1 MKKFRPCKN
10 SSFKFKVQHVTR
22 LSKIRVFL
30 NHKYELHMIYMSIEE
45 FNTHI
50 VLDLRITIGVET
62 EIDPCSYQSILLMFS
77 NWTLRIKGGVL

>member
-1 MKKFRPCKN
+1 
-10 SSFKFKVQHVTR
+10 
-22 LSKIRVFL
+22 
-30 NHKYELHMIYMSIEE
+30 MIYMSIEE